1 MKRHLFPNPKLKIV
15 STGVAVAI
23 LTLILPGAHGQSPP
37 MLQITSPTEGAVVS
51 PGTTLSVTV
60 TSPANATF
68 TQVAVIGGHV
78 GLSSIATSVPAQVS
92 LAIPLN
98 TPSGQIMLTAEGI
111 TTSGQSVDSATVF
124 VDVEMPNAPNSLST
138 PLDGLFFSGPGD
150 QFQPIILANFNGTTL
165 EVTHSS
171 HLSFVSSNRNI
182 ATVDANGLVTA
193 VAPGSGYITARY
205 TLGSVSIPLAIRVSV
220 PLPPGTVSTSNFS
233 LSITPASGGVT
244 AGGTTSFTV
253 SSNTDS
259 TFTGIVTLNVDGLPS
274 GATANFSPT
283 SINVPGSSTLTIS
296 TLQST
301 PVETDILTISGVSG
315 NLNQSASATL
325 TVNAPGSAPA
335 ITSLSPNSGALGTS
349 ITITGMNFGSTQG
362 SSTITF
368 NGTTATPTS
377 WSATS
382 IVAPVPSGAT
392 TGNVIVTVGGVASN
406 GVNFTVQGTTNGI
419 ALVQSAGVDAG
430 TTTSYS
436 LRFESNNNTAG
447 NWIAVCIRAGLSGQT
462 FTVTDSNGNSYR
474 QAVQINDTL
483 DAPNGNTLAIFYAEN
498 VRAGANTVTVSDTTS
513 GTLRFAI
520 LEYTGVATANS
531 LDVIASAQGSSTSPN
546 SGNATTTAS
555 GDLLLG
561 AVVTADARTFTPPT
575 GVQIR
580 QFIPGEPG
588 TKLIVEDS
596 IQAAPGTAAA
606 TATLSGESAADP
618 WGAVLAAFKKA
629 HP

>member
-1 MKRHLFPNPKLKIV
+1 
-15 STGVAVAI
+15 
-23 LTLILPGAHGQSPP
+23 
-37 MLQITSPTEGAVVS
+37 
-51 PGTTLSVTV
+51 
-60 TSPANATF
+60 
-68 TQVAVIGGHV
+68 
-78 GLSSIATSVPAQVS
+78 
-92 LAIPLN
+92 
-98 TPSGQIMLTAEGI
+98 
-111 TTSGQSVDSATVF
+111 
-124 VDVEMPNAPNSLST
+124 
-138 PLDGLFFSGPGD
+138 
-150 QFQPIILANFNGTTL
+150 
-165 EVTHSS
+165 
-171 HLSFVSSNRNI
+171 
-182 ATVDANGLVTA
+182 
-193 VAPGSGYITARY
+193 
-205 TLGSVSIPLAIRVSV
+205 
-220 PLPPGTVSTSNFS
+220 
-233 LSITPASGGVT
+233 
-244 AGGTTSFTV
+244 
-253 SSNTDS
+253 
-259 TFTGIVTLNVDGLPS
+259 
-274 GATANFSPT
+274 
-283 SINVPGSSTLTIS
+283 
-296 TLQST
+296 
-301 PVETDILTISGVSG
+301 
-315 NLNQSASATL
+315 
-325 TVNAPGSAPA
+325 
-335 ITSLSPNSGALGTS
+335 
-349 ITITGMNFGSTQG
+349 
-362 SSTITF
+362 
-368 NGTTATPTS
+368 
-377 WSATS
+377 
-382 IVAPVPSGAT
+382 
-392 TGNVIVTVGGVASN
+392 VTVGGVASN